1 MFLGLTFFA
10 GGIAAVFTIST
21 EFCKFASHYID
32 GMFIATASILLAV
45 MMEYKYWDSIT
56 TEDLEFSV
64 GGAPSVWHA
73 KNNELPQSDALM
85 HSPLIH
91 EDVCTPRNKSFF
103 Y

>member
-1 MFLGLTFFA
+1 M
-10 GGIAAVFTIST
+10 FTIST
-21 EFCKFASHYID
+21 EFCRFASHYID
-32 GMFIATASILLAV
+32 GMLIATSSILLGV

-64 GGAPSVWHA
+64 GGAPSIWHA
-73 KNNELPQSDALM
+73 KNHDLQQSDALM
-85 HSPLIH
+85 HSPPMH